1 MRGGRRPG
9 AGRPAKE
16 NKRVQLSISVAPET
30 RDWLRDQSAEQ
41 GVTIGRIVEVCIE
54 SFKDECKRESQQ

>member
-9 AGRPAKE
+9 AGRPTKE

-41 GVTIGRIVEVCIE
+41 GETIGRIVDMCIE

>member
-54 SFKDECKRESQQ
+54 SFKEECKESQQ

>member
-1 MRGGRRPG
+1 
-9 AGRPAKE
+9 
-16 NKRVQLSISVAPET
+16 VQLSISVAPET